1 MTNADTAA
9 GIAYLSVTELTARY
23 RDKSLSPREVL
34 AAVLARIDAFNDA
47 VNAFRFVDR
56 EGASRAAAESEA
68 RWMKGEPL
76 GPLDGV
82 PATVKDIVWVK
93 GWATTYGSGVLADK
107 TPSTEDAPCVARL
120 REAGAILL
128 GMTQSPE
135 TGWKGVTDSPV
146 HGITRN
152 PWNLERTPGGSSGGA
167 AAACALGMGSLHI
180 GTDGGG
186 SVRIPAAFTGLFGI
200 KASFGRVPAYPASA
214 FGTVSHVGPLTRGV
228 EDAVAMLNCISGPD
242 ARDWYSLP
250 YDGRDYLD
258 RLEDG
263 VKGLKIAYSPTLG
276 YAKVDP
282 EIAALVRK
290 AVEDL
295 AGLGAE
301 VEEVDPGFDCPQEIF
316 HKLWFPSAAFR
327 TKHLSDSQRKQLDPG
342 LQEIIEQSKAWDLTD
357 FMQATLDRAA
367 LGAHMRKFHEKY
379 DLLVTPTLPIP
390 AFKAG
395 EEVADNSQTR
405 WTDWAGF
412 TYPFNLTQQPAAS
425 IPCGFTND
433 GLPASL
439 QIVGRM
445 HDEPTVL
452 RAARAYERLHPLV
465 MPEEPVHG
473 G

>member
-1 MTNADTAA
+1 MADQISDRE
-9 GIAYLSVTELTARY
+9 IAYMPVNELHKLY
-23 RDKSLSPREVL
+23 RRKELSPRTTVKVVL
-34 AAVLARIDAFNDA
+34 DRIDAFNEA

-56 EGASRAAAESEA
+56 EGAEKAAEESEA

-82 PATVKDIVWVK
+82 PASVKDILLVK
-93 GWATTYGSGVLADK
+93 GWTTTYGSGVLADK

-120 REAGAILL
+120 REDGAILL

-135 TGWKGVTDSPV
+135 IGWKGITDSPA

-152 PWNLERTPGGSSGGA
+152 PWNLDRTPGGSSGGA
-167 AAACALGMGSLHI
+167 AAAAALGMGSLHI

-186 SVRIPAAFTGLFGI
+186 SIRIPAAFTGLFGI

-214 FGTVSHVGPLTRGV
+214 FGTVAHIGPLARGV
-228 EDAVAMLNCISGPD
+228 ADAVAMLNCMSRPD

-258 RLEDG
+258 GLEDG

-290 AVEDL
+290 AVGDL

-301 VEEVDPGFDCPQEIF
+301 VEEVDPGFDCPQEMF

-327 TKHLSDSQRKQLDPG
+327 TKHLSDDQRKQLDPG
-342 LQEIIEQSKAWDLTD
+342 LQEVIEQSKAWDLTD
-357 FMQATLDRAA
+357 FMQATLDRSA
-367 LGAHMRKFHEKY
+367 LGMHMRKFHEKY
-379 DLLVTPTLPIP
+379 DLLVTPTLPVP

-395 EEVADNSQTR
+395 DEVADSSQTR

-452 RAARAYERLHPLV
+452 RAARAYERLHPLA
-465 MPEEPVHG
+465 MPKMG
-473 G
+473 

>member
-1 MTNADTAA
+1 MADQIVDRE
-9 GIAYLSVTELTARY
+9 IAYMPVKELHTLY
-23 RDKSLSPREVL
+23 RRKELSPRT
-34 AAVLARIDAFNDA
+34 AAKVALNRIDAFNGA

-56 EGASRAAAESEA
+56 EGAAKAAADSEA
-68 RWMKGEPL
+68 RWLKGEPL

-82 PATVKDIVWVK
+82 PATVKDIVRVK
-93 GWATTYGSGVLADK
+93 GWTTTYGSRVLAD
-107 TPSTEDAPCVARL
+107 TAPSTEDAPCVARL

-135 TGWKGVTDSPV
+135 IGWKGVTDSPA

-152 PWNLERTPGGSSGGA
+152 PWNLDRTPGGSSGGA
-167 AAACALGMGSLHI
+167 AAAAALGMGALHI

-186 SVRIPAAFTGLFGI
+186 SIRIPAAFTGLFGI

-214 FGTVSHVGPLTRGV
+214 FGTVSHVGPLARGV
-228 EDAVAMLNCISGPD
+228 EDAVAMLNCMAQPD
-242 ARDWYSLP
+242 VRDWYALP
-250 YDGRDYLD
+250 YDGRDCGQG
-258 RLEDG
+258 LEDG
-263 VKGLKIAYSPTLG
+263 VKGLRIAFSPTLG

-290 AVEDL
+290 AVEEL

-301 VEEVDPGFDCPQEIF
+301 IEKVDPGFDCPQEMF

-327 TKHLSDSQRKQLDPG
+327 AKHLSDDQRKQLDPG
-342 LQEIIEQSKAWDLTD
+342 LREIIEQSRAWDLSD
-357 FMQATLDRAA
+357 FMQATMDRAA
-367 LGAHMRKFHEKY
+367 LGMHMRKFHEKY
-379 DLLVTPTLPIP
+379 DLLATPTLPIT

-395 EEVADNSQTR
+395 DEVADETQTR

-412 TYPFNLTQQPAAS
+412 TYPFNLTQQPAAA
-425 IPCGFTND
+425 IPCGFTSNR
-433 GLPASL
+433 LPASL

-465 MPEEPVHG
+465 MPEAPLHG

>member
-1 MTNADTAA
+1 MKDANAAA
-9 GIAYLSVTELTARY
+9 EIAYLSVAELTARY
-23 RDKSLSPREVL
+23 RDGSLSPRDVL
-34 AAVLARIDAFNDA
+34 GAVMARIDAFNDA

-56 EGASRAAAESEA
+56 EGAEKAAAESEA

-82 PATVKDIVWVK
+82 PASVKDILWVK
-93 GWATTYGSGVLADK
+93 GWTTTYGSLVLADK
-107 TPSTEDAPCVARL
+107 APATEDAPCVARL

-135 TGWKGVTDSPV
+135 TGWKGVTDSPA

-167 AAACALGMGSLHI
+167 AAAAALGMGALHI

-186 SVRIPAAFTGLFGI
+186 SIRIPAAFTGLFGI

-214 FGTVSHVGPLTRGV
+214 FGTVSHVGPLTRTV
-228 EDAVAMLNCISGPD
+228 EDAALMLNCMTRPD

-250 YDGRDYLD
+250 YDGLD
-258 RLEDG
+258 FTDGLENG
-263 VKGLKIAYSPTLG
+263 VKGLKIAFSPTLG
-276 YAKVDP
+276 YARVDP

-290 AVEDL
+290 AVEEL
-295 AGLGAE
+295 ARLGAE
-301 VEEVDPGFDCPQEIF
+301 VEEVDPGFDCPREIF

-327 TKHLSDSQRKQLDPG
+327 TKHLSDDQRKQLDPG
-342 LQEIIEQSKAWDLTD
+342 LQEIVEQSRAWDLTD

-367 LGAHMRKFHEKY
+367 LGVHMRKFHEKY
-379 DLLVTPTLPIP
+379 DLLLTPTLPVP
-390 AFKAG
+390 AFHAG
-395 EEVADNSQTR
+395 DEVADKTQTR
-405 WTDWAGF
+405 WTDWAAF

-425 IPCGFTND
+425 IPCGFTKT

-452 RAARAYERLHPLV
+452 RAARAYERRHPLV
-465 MPEEPVHG
+465 MPKEPVRG